1 MARLRD
7 SYAGTSGAEGGFG
20 ALPLGLLAEMRTRQA
35 SGVVCRR
42 GSLAVGHSQPNVP
55 QWTDACEMLASILT
69 PLANYRGAVVN
80 LAVPVQDRCTR
91 DIHCGPLPDP

>member
-7 SYAGTSGAEGGFG
+7 SYGGTSQPGRERGCS
-20 ALPLGLLAEMRTRQA
+20 LGCFAGEAYSTGR
-35 SGVVCRR
+35 GVVCRR

-55 QWTDACEMLASILT
+55 QWTDGCELLASVLT

-80 LAVPVQDRCTR
+80 LAVPVQDRCAR
-91 DIHCGPLPDP
+91 ASHCGPLPDP

>member
-7 SYAGTSGAEGGFG
+7 SYGATSQPGERA
-20 ALPLGLLAEMRTRQA
+20 GLLTGCFAGEAYSTGR
-35 SGVVCRR
+35 GVVCGR
-42 GSLAVGHSQPNVP
+42 GTPALGHSQPNVP
-55 QWTDACEMLASILT
+55 RWTDACEMLASVLT

-91 DIHCGPLPDP
+91 ASHCGPLPDP